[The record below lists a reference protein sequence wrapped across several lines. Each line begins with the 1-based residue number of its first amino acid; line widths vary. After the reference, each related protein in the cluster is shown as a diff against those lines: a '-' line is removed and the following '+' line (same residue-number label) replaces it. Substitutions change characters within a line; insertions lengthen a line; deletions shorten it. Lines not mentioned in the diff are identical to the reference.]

1 MDTLNIVKE
10 LIVHECIIL
19 IIENYDIL
27 NYWLPISNKEF
38 KYVYLTKFKKH
49 FYNLNENSE
58 KILTFFSN
66 NLTFGLLSL
75 QTHDLNILTK
85 FTENFVR
92 YQFINEKNFFGKS
105 KYEC

>member
-1 MDTLNIVKE
+1 MDTLVIVKE
-10 LIVHECIIL
+10 LIIHECVIL
-19 IIENYDIL
+19 VIENHDVL

-38 KYVYLTKFKKH
+38 RYVYLTKFKKY
-49 FYNLNENSE
+49 FYNLNEKSE
-58 KILTFFSN
+58 MILTIFSN

-92 YQFINEKNFFGKS
+92 YQFNSKNKFFDDNKD
-105 KYEC
+105 ER